1 MIIII
6 IATVALSKADT
17 SSDGIVVYVGSGFA
31 ALVFI
36 IIVVVV
42 LTVITVTIARVRKK
56 KIDENGT
63 YILGTW
69 ICIDQC
75 ML

>member
-1 MIIII
+1 M
-6 IATVALSKADT
+6 ALSYFKADS

-36 IIVVVV
+36 IIVVVI
-42 LTVITVTIARVRKK
+42 LTVMMVTIACVRKR

-63 YILGTW
+63 YILGTR